1 MQAATM
7 STSVL
12 IADDHVVVRRG
23 LRALFESEPD
33 ITVVGEACDGLQA
46 LDLVAQLQP
55 DVLVLDL
62 VLPDV
67 SGMSVLKQLTDRHEP
82 TRVVVLSM
90 HAGDA
95 YVAEALRYGAFG
107 YVVKDASASE
117 LVQAVHHAA
126 RCERFLSSPLSRAR
140 IDAYASQDRGALP
153 DAYDTLSARERE
165 VLLLAAQGLTN
176 PDIGIR
182 LGISRRTAETHR
194 ANLLRKLGLKGQQEL
209 IRYALKRGLLEL

>member
-1 MQAATM
+1 MQTAIM

-23 LRALFESEPD
+23 LRALFESEAD
-33 ITVVGEACDGLQA
+33 ITVVGEACDGLETI
-46 LDLVAQLQP
+46 DLVTRLLP

-62 VLPDV
+62 MLPDV
-67 SGMSVLKQLTDRHEP
+67 SGMTVLKQLSERQVA

-95 YVAEALRYGAFG
+95 YVAQALGHGAFG

-126 RCERFLSSPLSRAR
+126 RGERFLSSPLSHAR
-140 IDAYASQDRGALP
+140 VEAYAAGQPGASP
-153 DAYDTLSARERE
+153 DAYDALTARERE
-165 VLLLAAQGLTN
+165 VLLLAAEGLSN
-176 PDIGIR
+176 PEIGTR

-194 ANLLRKLGLKGQQEL
+194 ANLLRKLGLKGQQD
-209 IRYALKRGLLEL
+209 IMRYALKRGLLEL

>member
-1 MQAATM
+1 MQTATM
-7 STSVL
+7 RTSVL
-12 IADDHVVVRRG
+12 IADDHLVVRRG

-33 ITVVGEACDGLQA
+33 IAVVGEAGDGLETIE
-46 LDLVAQLQP
+46 LVRRLRP

-62 VLPDV
+62 MLPDV
-67 SGMSVLKQLTDRHEP
+67 SGMTVLRQLTERQVQ
-82 TRVVVLSM
+82 TRVIVLSM

-95 YVAEALRYGAFG
+95 YVAEALRHGAIG

-126 RCERFLSSPLSRAR
+126 RGERFLSSPLSEAR
-140 IDAYASQDRGALP
+140 IQAYSASQTAASPDGYDAL
-153 DAYDTLSARERE
+153 TARERE

-176 PDIGIR
+176 ADIGTR
-182 LGISRRTAETHR
+182 PGISRRTAETHR
-194 ANLLRKLGLKGQQEL
+194 ANLLRKLGLRGQQDI

>member
-1 MQAATM
+1 MQTAIM

-33 ITVVGEACDGLQA
+33 ITVVGEACDGLEA
-46 LDLVAQLQP
+46 LDLVARLLP

-62 VLPDV
+62 VLPHV
-67 SGMSVLKQLTDRHEP
+67 AGMTVLKQLTDRQGL

-95 YVAEALRYGAFG
+95 YVAEALRHGAVG

-126 RCERFLSSPLSRAR
+126 RGERFLSSPLSVERVE
-140 IDAYASQDRGALP
+140 AYAANQLASSMDGSEAL
-153 DAYDTLSARERE
+153 TAREHE
-165 VLLLAAQGLTN
+165 VLLLAAQGRTN
-176 PDIGIR
+176 PEIGIH

>member
-1 MQAATM
+1 MAGAIM

-33 ITVVGEACDGLQA
+33 ITVVGEARDGSEA
-46 LDLVAQLQP
+46 IHLVTHLVP

-62 VLPDV
+62 ALPDI
-67 SGMSVLKQLTDRHEP
+67 SGVAVLKQLSDRRAP

-90 HAGDA
+90 HGGDA
-95 YVAEALRYGAFG
+95 YVAEALRHGAVG

-126 RCERFLSSPLSRAR
+126 RNERFLSSPLSEAR
-140 IDAYASQDRGALP
+140 IEAYNASPRGANA
-153 DAYDTLSARERE
+153 DSYDTLTARERE
-165 VLLLAAQGLTN
+165 VLLLASQGMTN
-176 PDIGIR
+176 SDIGKR
-182 LGISRRTAETHR
+182 LGISRRTAESHR
-194 ANLLRKLGLKGQQEL
+194 ANLLRKLALKGHQEL

>member
-1 MQAATM
+1 M

-33 ITVVGEACDGLQA
+33 IAVVGEACDGLETIE
-46 LDLVAQLQP
+46 LVTQLRP

-62 VLPDV
+62 MLPDV
-67 SGMSVLKQLTDRHEP
+67 SGMTVLRQLTERQVE

-95 YVAEALRYGAFG
+95 YVSEALRHGAAG

-126 RCERFLSSPLSRAR
+126 RGERFLSSPLSPER
-140 IDAYASQDRGALP
+140 IEAYAASQRAAGP
-153 DAYDTLSARERE
+153 DAYESLTARERE

-176 PDIGIR
+176 EKIGTR
-182 LGISRRTAETHR
+182 LGISRRTAESHR
-194 ANLLRKLGLKGQQEL
+194 ANLLRKLGLRGQQDI

>member
-1 MQAATM
+1 MQTAIM

-23 LRALFESEPD
+23 LRALFESEAD
-33 ITVVGEACDGLQA
+33 ITVVGEACDGLETIA
-46 LDLVAQLQP
+46 LVAQLAP

-62 VLPDV
+62 MLPDV
-67 SGMSVLKQLTDRHEP
+67 SGMTVLKQLGERQAP

-95 YVAEALRYGAFG
+95 YVAQALQHGAQC

-126 RCERFLSSPLSRAR
+126 RGERFLSSPLSAAR
-140 IDAYASQDRGALP
+140 IEAYAADRIGAP
-153 DAYDTLSARERE
+153 ADAYDALTARERE

-176 PDIGIR
+176 PEIGTR

-194 ANLLRKLGLKGQQEL
+194 ANLLRKLGLKGQQDI

>member
-1 MQAATM
+1 M

-12 IADDHVVVRRG
+12 IADDHLVVRRG

-33 ITVVGEACDGLQA
+33 IAVVGEACDGLET
-46 LDLVAQLQP
+46 LELVTRLLP

-67 SGMSVLKQLTDRHEP
+67 SGMTVLKQLTEQQVQ

-95 YVAEALRYGAFG
+95 HVSEALRHGACG

-126 RCERFLSSPLSRAR
+126 RGERFLSSPLSPER
-140 IDAYASQDRGALP
+140 IEAYAARQGAAAP
-153 DAYDTLSARERE
+153 DGYDALTARERE

-176 PDIGIR
+176 AEIGTR

-194 ANLLRKLGLKGQQEL
+194 ANLLRKLGLRGQQDI